1 MMADPM
7 ATSTPAPSTAKSL
20 APAVAAA
27 LFNTPTDP
35 FVLISR
41 AGSTDKVARSLR
53 AMAVP
58 GGVVL
63 KSTFAIVPDP
73 VPKGETLC
81 FVPGVELKDIQAFFQ

>member
-7 ATSTPAPSTAKSL
+7 ATSTPAPSTSKSPAPDAVPAK
-20 APAVAAA
+20 PA
-27 LFNTPTDP
+27 DP

-81 FVPGVELKDIQAFFQ
+81 FVPSVELKDIQAFFA